1 MKKGRERRN
10 WRQQILMTRL
20 RNSALMRSREMR
32 HGLEGEAGSRD
43 GFMTET
49 GNVRRCLEQ
58 PVEGGVDDP
67 EEKGGEGQSEPRGR

>member
-1 MKKGRERRN
+1 
-10 WRQQILMTRL
+10 
-20 RNSALMRSREMR
+20 MR

-67 EEKGGEGQSEPRGR
+67 EEKGGEGQSEPWGR

>member
-43 GFMTET
+43 GFVTET
-49 GNVRRCLEQ
+49 GNV
-58 PVEGGVDDP
+58 
-67 EEKGGEGQSEPRGR
+67 